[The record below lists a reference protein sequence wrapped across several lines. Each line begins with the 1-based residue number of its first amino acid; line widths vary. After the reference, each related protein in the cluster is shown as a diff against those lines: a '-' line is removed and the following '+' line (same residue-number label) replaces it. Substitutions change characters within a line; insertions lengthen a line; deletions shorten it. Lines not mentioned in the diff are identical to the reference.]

1 MRIKSKEKL
10 SPEIAPASCLERVL
24 GYGPASKNAGRAQ
37 KMLSVEEME
46 LRVQENKVPTVNK
59 QSNAEERAALTED
72 VEFCSGN
79 S

>member
-1 MRIKSKEKL
+1 MHGELKRCS
-10 SPEIAPASCLERVL
+10 A
-24 GYGPASKNAGRAQ
+24 
-37 KMLSVEEME
+37 EEME